1 MRTSSASPTITTR
14 CPDKIRPPIASLAAG
29 RPAAS
34 GPRLLAGLKI
44 DLLYPS
50 RNCAWIEGVLGLSIL
65 SCHSGRGGNREPQH
79 LSSSPQRESRAPT
92 PVFLAAAGIQS
103 PSPRLSRRS
112 GNPEPRL
119 CANKVLATKTRGG
132 WTAVPTQA
140 STPAQPS
147 IQKMGRGF
155 PPRRKPRGRNRANIP
170 KFVA

>member
-1 MRTSSASPTITTR
+1 MRTSSASPTTTTR
-14 CPDKIRPPIASLAAG
+14 CPDKTRPPIAWLAAG
-29 RPAAS
+29 RPAAP
-34 GPRLLAGLKI
+34 GPRSQV
-44 DLLYPS
+44 DLTINPLHPI
-50 RNCAWIEGVLGLSIL
+50 RNCVWMEGVLN
-65 SCHSGRGGNREPQH
+65 SCA
-79 LSSSPQRESRAPT
+79 SPEI
-92 PVFLAAAGIQS
+92 LAATGIQS
-103 PSPRLSRRS
+103 SSPRLSRRS

-170 KFVA
+170 QARGLTRGLIRQHHPLDLCGVAGPG